1 MSLLTSRRLLPLL
14 ITQALGAV
22 NDNMF
27 KTALSVLVLFKAG
40 GSGGPELVA
49 AANGVFILPYM
60 LFSATAGQIADRYE
74 KSRTILAVKGFEV
87 ALMALAAA
95 GLLTGS
101 VPLLFAVLFGLGV
114 QATFFGPLK
123 YAVLPS
129 HLREA
134 ELVAGN
140 GLVEAGTF
148 LGILAGTIAGSA
160 LIAGPDGAAIVAT
173 LALLVAG
180 AGVASAAFVPRSAS
194 DAPSL
199 RVGWNLLRETGALLR
214 VARENRPV
222 WLCLLALSWF
232 WVLGATMVAELP
244 SVVRDQLAAPPPV
257 FTLLLVFFSMGVGAG
272 SVGCSRLLRG
282 QVSARLVPWAAFG
295 LALFVWEF
303 SRAAR
308 AAGPL
313 PSVAAV
319 LASPAGWRLLVD
331 LLLLAACGGLFS
343 VPLYALLQER
353 SPPSH
358 RARMVAAN
366 NVVNAIA
373 IVAGAIVV
381 AGLAA
386 LHWRA
391 PDILLLAA
399 GLTLLV
405 AGWSLRLP
413 RALAA
418 SVKTACDKQSQA
430 AADAISRQHDGAS
443 G

>member
-1 MSLLTSRRLLPLL
+1 MALLTSRRLLPLL
-14 ITQALGAV
+14 VTQALGAA

-27 KTALSVLVLFKAG
+27 KTALSVLVLFRAG
-40 GSGGPELVA
+40 GPAGPELVA
-49 AANGVFILPYM
+49 LANGVFILPYM
-60 LFSATAGQIADRYE
+60 LFSATAGQIADRFE
-74 KSRTILAVKGFEV
+74 KSRTVLVVKAGEV
-87 ALMALAAA
+87 GLMALAAV

-148 LGILAGTIAGSA
+148 LGILAGTVAGSA
-160 LIAGPDGAAIVAT
+160 LVAIPGGPGIVAA

-180 AGVASAAFVPRSAS
+180 AGVASAAFVPRSPS
-194 DAPSL
+194 DAPAL
-199 RVGWNLLRETGALLR
+199 PVGWNLLRETGALLA
-214 VARENRPV
+214 VARANRPI
-222 WLCLLALSWF
+222 WLSLLALSGF
-232 WVLGATMVAELP
+232 WVLGATVVAELP
-244 SVVRDQLAAPPPV
+244 AVVRDQLAGQPPV
-257 FTLLLVFFSMGVGAG
+257 FTLLLVFFSVGVGAG
-272 SVGCSRLLRG
+272 SLGCSRLLRG
-282 QVSARLVPWAAFG
+282 EVSARLVPPAALG
-295 LALFVWEF
+295 LAVFLWDFA
-303 SRAAR
+303 RAAR

-313 PSVAAV
+313 PTAADV
-319 LASPAGWRLLVD
+319 LAGGTGWRLLID
-331 LLLLAACGGLFS
+331 LVLLAACGGLFS

-373 IVAGAIVV
+373 IVIGAVVV

-386 LHWRA
+386 AGWRA

-405 AGWSLRLP
+405 AAWTVRLQ
-413 RALAA
+413 RATRVLA
-418 SVKTACDKQSQA
+418 
-430 AADAISRQHDGAS
+430 
-443 G
+443 